1 MGNEPGPG
9 EPEPGRALADEPAA
23 SAGLR
28 RRFRIEWFWVSA
40 VSSALVLAALLGGW
54 TRPADDLLY
63 DAAMRAAPAE
73 ADPGILIIAIDEP
86 SLAALGR
93 WPWPRRLHAALLD
106 RLAEARPRSVTLD
119 LLLTEP
125 EADDTALAAAMR
137 SLPAR
142 LPAQFLVPGRD
153 GRAFERIDPVPAIAR
168 QAAAIGHANTR
179 IDRDGTVRS
188 AALCFAAGAG
198 TPPLPHLVA
207 LKPLTPDCTTPRR
220 LRFTRPESFA
230 TISYVSVLRG
240 EVPPALIAGRRVLI
254 GMTAQG
260 LGDRYPV
267 PVSDGGNMPG
277 VEINANIANAQLE
290 DGWVDTLPLAAQI
303 GLALA
308 PAWLLMIGFWRIR
321 PRAASLLAIG
331 LMLGTLALSTVA
343 LAANWWIA
351 PGPALLGIA
360 LVYPLWGWRR
370 LQATSD
376 YMRGELASL
385 EREAALPL
393 THAIATDSDH
403 VTRQAEQLAR
413 AIAQL
418 RDLKRL
424 VGDALAGL
432 PDPALVSDLA
442 GRIVLTNGAAI
453 AAFGDRLDGV
463 EVDGLLG
470 DIALPAA
477 RAPIAAYLADPASG
491 HIEFEARDGRA
502 FVLRRATIVGA
513 DGVQRG
519 RIDYLT
525 DITVIAQ
532 ARRERER
539 MLQLLS
545 HDMRAPQAAILAL
558 VGPNQQDVDRVRI
571 ARHARQTLTLADSFV
586 DLARMQ
592 ERGFEPEP
600 VIVADLASEAADSLW
615 PIAQQRGVQ
624 IDVID
629 DSDCAFVSA
638 ERESLFRAIVNL
650 IDNAVK
656 YSPDAGTVAVRIDA
670 AGEQVHLS
678 IRDQGK
684 GINPAIMPHLF
695 ERFASESAG
704 HAVKGVG
711 LGLNYVAAVV
721 QRHAG
726 TIAAHNAADGG
737 AEFVVT
743 LPLDMVG

>member
-1 MGNEPGPG
+1 MVNEPRKG
-9 EPEPGRALADEPAA
+9 AA
-23 SAGLR
+23 GGSAGLR
-28 RRFRIEWFWVSA
+28 RRFHIEWVWVTA
-40 VSSALVLAALLGGW
+40 LSSVLVIAALLGGW

-73 ADPGILIIAIDEP
+73 ADPDILIVAIDEQ

-93 WPWPRRLHAALLD
+93 WPWPRRLHAELLQQ
-106 RLAEARPRSVTLD
+106 LADAGLQSVAMD

-125 EADDTALAAAMR
+125 SADDPALAEAMQR
-137 SLPAR
+137 LGVR
-142 LPAQFLVPGRD
+142 LPVQFLIPGRN
-153 GRAFERIDPVPAIAR
+153 GQAFERIDPVDALAR
-168 QAAAIGHANTR
+168 RAAAIGHANAQ
-179 IDRDGTVRS
+179 IDADGTVRA
-188 AALCFAAGAG
+188 AALCFSATEDSA
-198 TPPLPHLVA
+198 PLPHLMA
-207 LKPLTPDCTTPRR
+207 LRGQAADCDAARR
-220 LRFTRPESFA
+220 LRFAPPESFA

-240 EVPPALIAGRRVLI
+240 EVPQALLAGRRVLI

-277 VEINANIANAQLE
+277 VEINANIANAQLQ
-290 DGWVDTLPLAAQI
+290 DGWVHSLPRPLQI
-303 GLALA
+303 ALALA
-308 PAWLLMIGFWRIR
+308 PAWLLMLGFWRIR

-331 LMLGTLALSTVA
+331 LMLATLMLSTAA

-351 PGPALLGIA
+351 PCPALLGIA

-376 YMRGELASL
+376 YMRSELARL
-385 EREAALPL
+385 ENEESLPL
-393 THAIATDSDH
+393 TRSMAGDSDH
-403 VTRQAEQLAR
+403 VTRQAEQLAG

-442 GRIVLTNGAAI
+442 GRIVLTNAA
-453 AAFGDRLDGV
+453 ATSAFG
-463 EVDGLLG
+463 DGLLG
-470 DIALPAA
+470 AEVDSLLADIAEAAA
-477 RAPIAAYLADPASG
+477 RKPVAAYLANPDSG
-491 HIEFEARDGRA
+491 HIEFEASDGRA
-502 FVLRRATIVGA
+502 FVLRRAAIVGA
-513 DGVQRG
+513 DGQTRG

-525 DITVIAQ
+525 DITVIAH

-539 MLQLLS
+539 VLQLLS
-545 HDMRAPQAAILAL
+545 HDMRAPQAAILVLLATD
-558 VGPNQQDVDRVRI
+558 GDTVDRARI

-592 ERGFEPEP
+592 ERGFDPEP
-600 VIVADLASEAADSLW
+600 VIAADLASEAADSLW
-615 PIAQQRGVQ
+615 PIAQQRAVQ
-624 IDVID
+624 IRVID
-629 DSDCAFVSA
+629 ESDCAFVAA

-656 YSPDAGTVAVRIDA
+656 YSPDSGTVTVQIERVSGQVR
-670 AGEQVHLS
+670 LS

-695 ERFASESAG
+695 ERFASENAG
-704 HAVKGVG
+704 HAVKGIG

-721 QRHAG
+721 QRHGGA
-726 TIAAHNAADGG
+726 IAAHNAADGG
-737 AEFVVT
+737 AAFELT
-743 LPLDMVG
+743 LPLDDPD